1 MSCGVG
7 HRHSSDT
14 VLLCLWYRSAAIVL
28 IQFLA
33 WEPPYAEGGALKK
46 RQKKKKDK
54 MRGVHLFPFMNIK
67 AIAGLLIGLVSV
79 LLRPRERGGP
89 RRWRPMRE
97 WQVGRAVR
105 THTLFWVPHS

>member
-1 MSCGVG
+1 
-7 HRHSSDT
+7 
-14 VLLCLWYRSAAIVL
+14 
-28 IQFLA
+28 
-33 WEPPYAEGGALKK
+33 
-46 RQKKKKDK
+46 
-54 MRGVHLFPFMNIK
+54 MNIM